1 MNTENIRNMEF
12 EQIRNEVYAALRQL
26 YEKDIVLFDNAV
38 GEWSI
43 SAYLFFY
50 LKTSKK
56 LERYCID
63 VEYNKMT
70 KGNVFN
76 GQQLKK
82 RMENGSNVRPD
93 IIIHQRKPNTNLLW
107 IEMKLFHSKESLND
121 DIEKLKSVV
130 REYEK
135 DVEYVTGYHFGLSI
149 VLGKCGGCC
158 TWILANRDKG
168 AIHERF
174 YVGND
179 GNIKI
184 IENTKQRCSECE
196 FEDCRLVKIK
206 EDNNLD

>member
-1 MNTENIRNMEF
+1 MNSENKMNMEF
-12 EQIRNEVYAALRQL
+12 EQIREEVHAAIRQL
-26 YEKDIVLFDNAV
+26 YEKDMVLFDNAV

-50 LKTSKK
+50 LKTRKN

-63 VEYNKMT
+63 VEYNKMMR
-70 KGNVFN
+70 GNVFN
-76 GQQLKK
+76 GHQLKK
-82 RMENGSNVRPD
+82 RIANGNNARPD

-107 IEMKLFHSKESLND
+107 IEMKLFNSKERLNK

-130 REYEK
+130 RKYEE
-135 DVEYVTGYHFGLSI
+135 DAEYVTGYEYGLSI

-158 TWILANRDKG
+158 TWILANTDEGEK
-168 AIHERF
+168 HERF

-184 IENTKQRCSECE
+184 IENTKQRCSECK
-196 FEDCRLVKIK
+196 FEDCRLV
-206 EDNNLD
+206 